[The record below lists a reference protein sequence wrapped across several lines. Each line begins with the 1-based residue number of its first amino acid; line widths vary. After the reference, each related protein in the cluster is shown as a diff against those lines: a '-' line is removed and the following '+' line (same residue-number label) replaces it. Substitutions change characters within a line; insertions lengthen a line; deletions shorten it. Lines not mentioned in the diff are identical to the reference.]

1 METQYIMVVDLL
13 SSFSAETII
22 TLGLLSIM
30 GMFLVTVTINELLQK
45 VVPRITHHVSEMI
58 QEREKQKTIRKAM
71 QIHRDS
77 EALSIAED
85 EFYAKTKELVDTDAE
100 ETSEEEIQE
109 KLTALSEDVEE
120 TMKSRDTETQ

>member
-1 METQYIMVVDLL
+1 MVVDLL